1 MFLSQLLNLCSLFQ
15 NKWRIFFLTNYQSIV
30 ISIGLHKEEPSSWIE
45 LTVYIFSD
53 SFIFLCYDFSEIYF
67 FLLSKTDY
75 MQIEILKSIYKLHL
89 PCIEGIAKI
98 WYHLFPLLKGT
109 GIYMIMIF
117 TPSMGEIK
125 YILAKEIIF
134 YIIFDD
140 IIELFIHLREEELI
154 IKNIGISTKFKG
166 FTSP

>member
-1 MFLSQLLNLCSLFQ
+1 
-15 NKWRIFFLTNYQSIV
+15 
-30 ISIGLHKEEPSSWIE
+30 
-45 LTVYIFSD
+45 
-53 SFIFLCYDFSEIYF
+53 
-67 FLLSKTDY
+67 
-75 MQIEILKSIYKLHL
+75 
-89 PCIEGIAKI
+89 
-98 WYHLFPLLKGT
+98 
-109 GIYMIMIF
+109 
-117 TPSMGEIK
+117 MGEIK

>member
-1 MFLSQLLNLCSLFQ
+1 MQ
-15 NKWRIFFLTNYQSIV
+15 
-30 ISIGLHKEEPSSWIE
+30 KEEPSSWIE

-75 MQIEILKSIYKLHL
+75 MQIKILKSIYKLHL

-117 TPSMGEIK
+117 YSLDGRNQIHPRK
-125 YILAKEIIF
+125 RNHF

>member
-1 MFLSQLLNLCSLFQ
+1 MEDS
-15 NKWRIFFLTNYQSIV
+15 FFFSTNYQSIV
-30 ISIGLHKEEPSSWIE
+30 ISIGLHKAEPSSWIE

-117 TPSMGEIK
+117 YSLDGRNQIHPRKRNHFLHYFWWYNRVVHTLKRRRAYHKK
-125 YILAKEIIF
+125 YRHI
-134 YIIFDD
+134 
-140 IIELFIHLREEELI
+140 
-154 IKNIGISTKFKG
+154 N
-166 FTSP
+166 